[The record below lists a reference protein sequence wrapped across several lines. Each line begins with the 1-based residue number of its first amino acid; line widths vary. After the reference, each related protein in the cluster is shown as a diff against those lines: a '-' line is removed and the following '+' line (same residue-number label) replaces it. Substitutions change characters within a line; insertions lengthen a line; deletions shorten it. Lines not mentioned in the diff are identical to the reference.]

1 MLNELTQIN
10 FILSKRDKIKLLF
23 LSFLLLIGMILEV
36 FGLGMIF
43 PALTI
48 IETPNSI
55 YNFEILKPFHELF
68 KLYSNNQLIYFLLIG
83 IVSIYFV
90 KSLFLVLLNFK
101 QNRFLSNLSASIS
114 NKLLKSYM
122 SSDYLELISND
133 ISDLYKNI
141 KVEVTHFNAYCLS
154 IITIITE
161 GFLLLSVLVT
171 LVIIEPIGALSLAF
185 FFALLSLIFFFFTKK
200 KLTFWG
206 SFREKLDKTTSK
218 IILDGLTGVKELKLL
233 GRVDYYT
240 KRFEKDNY
248 LSARVSSNHATISQ
262 LPRYYLEFSSIL
274 GLVIFLMVILN
285 KNQVSESII
294 ATLGVFVAATFRL
307 LPSVNKLLLSFQNLK
322 YYKSSVNVI
331 FNQLRKFKI
340 KNIPEDK
347 ITLKE
352 FQSFEFR
359 DVTFSYDSSDNKI
372 LKNLN
377 LNINKGEVI
386 GIIGES
392 GSGKTTLVN
401 ILSGLITPNNGQVLV
416 NGHSLNSVYNCWLNF
431 ISYVSQDVFLIND
444 SIKQNIILGQ
454 EINEVDDNE
463 IIKILN
469 KVQLGSML
477 NNSKHGIDTII
488 GERGLQISG
497 GQRQRIGLARALFR
511 NFSVLILDE
520 ATSALDSKTEEQI
533 MEIINEIKT
542 DKAIVMISHNR
553 NILKDCDKVFKL
565 DNGFL
570 NLQAGV

>member
-1 MLNELTQIN
+1 MLNELIQIN
-10 FILSKRDKIKLLF
+10 FILSKEDKIKLLL

-55 YNFEILKPFHELF
+55 YNFEMLKPFHEFF

-171 LVIIEPIGALSLAF
+171 LLIIEPIGALSLAF

-200 KLTFWG
+200 KLIFWG
-206 SFREKLDKTTSK
+206 SYREKLDKTTSK
-218 IILDGLTGVKELKLL
+218 IMLDGLTGVKELKLL

-274 GLVIFLMVILN
+274 GLVIFLMVVLN

-331 FNQLRKFKI
+331 FSQLRKFKI

-359 DVTFSYDSSDNKI
+359 DVTFSYDSSDKKI
-372 LKNLN
+372 LNNLN
-377 LNINKGEVI
+377 LKINKGEVI

-454 EINEVDDNE
+454 EINEVDNNE

-469 KVQLGSML
+469 KVKLDSML
-477 NNSKHGIDTII
+477 DNSKHGIDTII

-533 MEIINEIKT
+533 MEIISEIKT
-542 DKAIVMISHNR
+542 DKVIVMISHNKK
-553 NILKDCDKVFKL
+553 ILKDCDKVFKL
-565 DNGFL
+565 ENGFL
-570 NLQAGV
+570 NLQTGV

>member
-1 MLNELTQIN
+1 MLNELNQIN
-10 FILSKRDKIKLLF
+10 FILSKKDKIKLLS
-23 LSFLLLIGMILEV
+23 LSFLLLIGMVLEV

-43 PALTI
+43 PTLTI
-48 IETPNSI
+48 IESPNKI
-55 YNFEILKPFHELF
+55 YDFEILKPFHEVL
-68 KLYSNNQLIYFLLIG
+68 KLYSNKQLIYFLLIG

-101 QNRFLSNLSASIS
+101 QNRFLANLSASIS

-161 GFLLLSVLVT
+161 GFLLLSVLIT
-171 LVIIEPIGALSLAF
+171 LVIIEPIGALSIAF
-185 FFALLSLIFFFFTKK
+185 FFALLSFIFFFFTKK
-200 KLTFWG
+200 KLIFWG
-206 SFREKLDKTTSK
+206 SYREKLDKTTSK

-240 KRFEKDNY
+240 KRFLKDNY

-285 KNQVSESII
+285 KNQVSDSII
-294 ATLGVFVAATFRL
+294 ATLGVFVAATFRI
-307 LPSVNKLLLSFQNLK
+307 LPSVNKMLLSFQNLK
-322 YYKSSVNVI
+322 YYKSSVNVL
-331 FNQLRKFKI
+331 FSQLRKFKI

-359 DVTFSYDSSDNKI
+359 DVTFSYDSSDKKI

-377 LNINKGEVI
+377 LTINKGEVI

-401 ILSGLITPNNGQVLV
+401 ILSGLIRPNEGQVLV
-416 NGHSLNSVYNCWLNF
+416 NGYSLYSVYNCWLNF

-454 EINEVDDNE
+454 DINEVDDNE

-477 NNSKHGIDTII
+477 DNSKHGIDTMI

-533 MEIINEIKT
+533 MEIISEIKT
-542 DKAIVMISHNR
+542 DKVIVMISHNR

-565 DNGFL
+565 ENGFL
-570 NLQAGV
+570 NLQTSV

>member
-10 FILSKRDKIKLLF
+10 FILSKKDKIKLLL

-55 YNFEILKPFHELF
+55 YNFEMLKPFHEFF

-83 IVSIYFV
+83 IVSIYFI
-90 KSLFLVLLNFK
+90 KSFFLVVLNFK

-206 SFREKLDKTTSK
+206 SYREKLDKTTSK
-218 IILDGLTGVKELKLL
+218 IMLDGLTGVKELKLL

-274 GLVIFLMVILN
+274 GLVIFLMVVLN

-331 FNQLRKFKI
+331 FSQLRKFKI

-359 DVTFSYDSSDNKI
+359 DVIFSYDSSDKKI
-372 LKNLN
+372 LNNLN
-377 LNINKGEVI
+377 LKINKGEVI

-454 EINEVDDNE
+454 EINEVDNNE

-469 KVQLGSML
+469 KVKLDSML
-477 NNSKHGIDTII
+477 DNSKHGIDTII

-511 NFSVLILDE
+511 DFSVLILDE

-533 MEIINEIKT
+533 MEIISEIKT
-542 DKAIVMISHNR
+542 DKVIVMISHNKK
-553 NILKDCDKVFKL
+553 ILKDCNKVFKL
-565 DNGFL
+565 ENGFL
-570 NLQAGV
+570 NLQTGV